1 MSRWPMRVA
10 RVRGN
15 SMAPGYLDGDFVI
28 ALRFPWMKIRRKQVV
43 LAHHPDLGLIL
54 KRVTDQRP
62 GAVLLSGDSPESTS
76 TESMGWVSE
85 GALYP
90 VLRHIPKP

>member
-1 MSRWPMRVA
+1 MCIA

-15 SMAPGYLDGDFVI
+15 SMAPGYLAGDFVI
-28 ALRFPWMKIRRKQVV
+28 ALRWPWTKIRRQQVV

-54 KRVTDQRP
+54 KRVSDHRS

-76 TESMGWVSE
+76 TERMGWVNE
-85 GALYP
+85 RVLYP
-90 VLRHIPKP
+90 VLWHFPTQK